1 MNRSILCIGGVVV
14 LLAGCGH
21 VPERNAAA
29 VATAVDEVVANHRRQ
44 ARVEVVDKPFV
55 RAERV
60 PYLAPRGNAVSMVTD
75 GLTLNAALDL
85 VAQQAGFSV
94 AFAEDVDRSRR
105 VKMTL
110 RDVAPD
116 AAVRDLA
123 FAAGYVALFESSSK
137 VTVASRGSVTF
148 KVPTHMLDAI
158 QAKYDVANSPDSTS
172 GGQQGGGSGAGAGG
186 TSGGAAGSGGS
197 GTASLQQTRA
207 QANVKGAVTT
217 GSDVV
222 AQFLRGVV
230 GADAQISVLAS
241 AGLVTVR
248 GDAQQLRRAGQVLDR
263 MARNASAQVDVRLA
277 VVEVSLTSENQFG
290 IDWTKV
296 VPLSSV
302 LPSGAARV
310 ALNTA
315 RITDPALSATVTTNS
330 ISSVVQALSQRN
342 AVRVVKEPR
351 VRALNN
357 TMAIL
362 RTGTQEPILA
372 SLKSDVSGQSGT
384 VTTTATFQYVQ
395 DGESIAV
402 VPNVI
407 DGETVELTIIPTFSN
422 ISAFREF
429 TVGNIVAKL
438 PATPLTEG
446 SINLIAQND
455 RTVIVGGTR
464 IDSSTKDL
472 RGLPG
477 VVDLPL
483 VANLLSGSQHSDK
496 SREVVLLVHTNIQ
509 PGLVGAQIVAEA
521 M

>member
-1 MNRSILCIGGVVV
+1 MIRAVFVIGVAVFGF
-14 LLAGCGH
+14 AGCGH
-21 VPERNAAA
+21 VQERNNQA
-29 VATAVDEVVANHRRQ
+29 VAQAVDHVVAIQRRD
-44 ARVEVVDKPFV
+44 ARVEVVDHPFV
-55 RAERV
+55 RADRV
-60 PYLAPRGNAVSMVTD
+60 PYNPPRSNGVSLVAD
-75 GLTLNAALDL
+75 GLTVAAALDL
-85 VAQQAGFSV
+85 IAQRSGISV
-94 AFAEDVDRSRR
+94 AYAEDLDRSRR
-105 VKMTL
+105 VTLTL
-110 RDVAPD
+110 RDVAPET
-116 AAVRDLA
+116 AIRDVA
-123 FAAGYVALFESSSK
+123 FAAGFVALFESPSK
-137 VTVASRGSVTF
+137 VNVASRGSVTF
-148 KVPTHMLDAI
+148 KVPTHLLDTI
-158 QAKYDVANSPDSTS
+158 QAKYDVANSPDSTG
-172 GGQQGGGSGAGAGG
+172 GGQSGAGG
-186 TSGGAAGSGGS
+186 SGGAAGGSGSTAGGSGS

-207 QANVKGAVTT
+207 QASVKGAVNV
-217 GSDVV
+217 GADV
-222 AQFLRGVV
+222 ASQFLRGVV
-230 GADAQISVLAS
+230 GGDAAISVLSS

-248 GDAQQLRRAGQVLDR
+248 GDAQQLRRAAQVLDR
-263 MARNASAQVDVRLA
+263 MARNAAAQVDVRLA

-402 VPNVI
+402 VPNVL
-407 DGETVELTIIPTFSN
+407 DADNVELTIIPTFSN

-446 SINLIAQND
+446 SINLMAQNN

-496 SREVVLLVHTNIQ
+496 SREVVLLVHTSIQ
-509 PGLVGAQIVAEA
+509 PGLVGAQIVAESL
-521 M
+521 